1 MADDSRTGSVL
12 FRLLEDATDQRAWGS
27 FVDRYAPKIYA
38 WCRRWGLQDADAEN
52 VTQDVLIRL
61 FRKLPAFA
69 YDPEKGHFR
78 AWLKTLAR
86 RVWSDYRDS
95 QQRGGVG
102 SGDSEVLQRLHT
114 LVAREDL
121 LAWLQEAFDLELLEE
136 AHARVRLQVSPR
148 DWMIYQRV
156 GIEGRPGPEVAG
168 ELGMSE
174 TAVRMAKHR
183 VVERLRRE
191 CCRLEGTDPD
201 SS

>member
-1 MADDSRTGSVL
+1 MASDSRTGSVL
-12 FRLLEDATDQRAWGS
+12 FRLLENTTDQNAWGN
-27 FVDRYAPKIYA
+27 FVGRYAPKIYA

-86 RVWSDYRDS
+86 RAWSDYRDG

-102 SGDSEVLQRLHT
+102 SGDSEVLRRLHT
-114 LVAREDL
+114 LEAREDL
-121 LAWLQEAFDLELLEE
+121 LASLQEAFDLELLEE

-168 ELGMSE
+168 ELRISE

-183 VVERLRRE
+183 VVEKLRQE

-201 SS
+201 SP